1 MIKAL
6 LKKQLREVIS
16 LMFRNKKNEQK
27 MSKTKMASYII
38 VYTVLFAIVAVVFFS
53 MANIFCKPFLQVG
66 LDWLYFVIM
75 GMVAITF
82 GVIGSVFNT
91 YASLYQAKDNDLLM
105 SLPIPALYILL
116 IRVAGVYIVGL
127 FYQLLVMI
135 PTAIVY
141 FFNADITVER
151 IIGCIVI
158 TIMNSL
164 FLLAMSCI
172 LGWIVAEVSS
182 RLKFKNLV
190 TVIVSVAF
198 FGIYYY
204 ISYKAYD
211 VMQGIIAQAAVVGE
225 KIKGVAYPLYAM
237 GKGATGNVKYMAIFS
252 LMVLILLAVVIFV
265 LAKSFFNIATENK
278 GEKKKVYKIK
288 TEKQKSVSKALLF
301 RELKRFTSSAV
312 YMLNCALGCL
322 FIIVITV
329 AVVIKIDEINR
340 LISLTGIRSV
350 YLSFGITLMICA
362 VMSMNDI
369 TAPSISL
376 EGKSI
381 WIAKTLPVDTWQIL
395 RAKLKLHNIITI
407 TPMVICSVI
416 LGIEFKLSILQIIL
430 VTVVPVIFVML
441 NGALGLIINLKMP
454 NLNWVTEAAAVKQSF
469 GVFLAILL
477 AWAMIAVMAV
487 VYLKVCVDWIGAD
500 TYLGILVLVLLC
512 LLLIAYKWLKDKG
525 TEIFRNL

>member
-53 MANIFCKPFLQVG
+53 MANIFCKPFLQVV

-82 GVIGSVFNT
+82 GVMGRVVNT
-91 YASLYQAKDNDLLM
+91 YASLDQAKDNYLLM

-211 VMQGIIAQAAVVGE
+211 VMQGIIA
-225 KIKGVAYPLYAM
+225 
-237 GKGATGNVKYMAIFS
+237 
-252 LMVLILLAVVIFV
+252 
-265 LAKSFFNIATENK
+265 
-278 GEKKKVYKIK
+278 
-288 TEKQKSVSKALLF
+288 
-301 RELKRFTSSAV
+301 
-312 YMLNCALGCL
+312 
-322 FIIVITV
+322 
-329 AVVIKIDEINR
+329 
-340 LISLTGIRSV
+340 
-350 YLSFGITLMICA
+350 
-362 VMSMNDI
+362 
-369 TAPSISL
+369 
-376 EGKSI
+376 
-381 WIAKTLPVDTWQIL
+381 
-395 RAKLKLHNIITI
+395 
-407 TPMVICSVI
+407 
-416 LGIEFKLSILQIIL
+416 
-430 VTVVPVIFVML
+430 
-441 NGALGLIINLKMP
+441 
-454 NLNWVTEAAAVKQSF
+454 
-469 GVFLAILL
+469 
-477 AWAMIAVMAV
+477 
-487 VYLKVCVDWIGAD
+487 
-500 TYLGILVLVLLC
+500 
-512 LLLIAYKWLKDKG
+512 
-525 TEIFRNL
+525 